1 VKVLL
6 HAYPWVTLTAIV
18 LTANHYILDAVAG
31 ILVFLAGYA
40 GSRLFTRAGRRP
52 RAARDVDDVDLATL

>member
-6 HAYPWVTLTAIV
+6 HAYPWVTITAIV

-31 ILVFLAGYA
+31 ILVLLVGYLA
-40 GSRLFTRAGRRP
+40 SRLCTRAGRRP
-52 RAARDVDDVDLATL
+52 RDADLVTF